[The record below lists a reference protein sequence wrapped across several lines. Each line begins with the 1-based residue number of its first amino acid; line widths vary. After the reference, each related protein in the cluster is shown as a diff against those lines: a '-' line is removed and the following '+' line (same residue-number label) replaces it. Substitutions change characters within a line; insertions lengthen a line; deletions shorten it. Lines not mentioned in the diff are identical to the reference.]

1 MAVLA
6 VAIGGAAGSVLRYL
20 IARAID
26 HRAPAATADFP
37 LGIFAVNVAGALLLG
52 LIATALLERASV
64 SEPIRLALTVG
75 LLGGFTT
82 FSTLSFDSLALID
95 AGRWHIALLN
105 LAASAAAGLAA
116 VWLGQQ
122 LARL

>member
-1 MAVLA
+1 MLA

-26 HRAPAATADFP
+26 HRAPATGAADFP

>member
-1 MAVLA
+1 MTILA
-6 VAIGGAAGSVLRYL
+6 VALGGAAGSVLRYL
-20 IARAID
+20 ISKWVSDQDLGA
-26 HRAPAATADFP
+26 FP
-37 LGIFAVNVAGALLLG
+37 YGIFAVNIAGALLLG
-52 LIATALLERASV
+52 LIATLLLERVQV
-64 SEPIRLALTVG
+64 SDPVRLALTVG

-95 AGRWHIALLN
+95 AGRWPLALLN
-105 LAASAAAGLAA
+105 LMGSGIAGLAA

>member
-1 MAVLA
+1 MLA

-26 HRAPAATADFP
+26 HRAPVTGTADFP

>member
-1 MAVLA
+1 MLA

-26 HRAPAATADFP
+26 HRAPVTGAADFP
-37 LGIFAVNVAGALLLG
+37 LGIFVVNVAGALLLG